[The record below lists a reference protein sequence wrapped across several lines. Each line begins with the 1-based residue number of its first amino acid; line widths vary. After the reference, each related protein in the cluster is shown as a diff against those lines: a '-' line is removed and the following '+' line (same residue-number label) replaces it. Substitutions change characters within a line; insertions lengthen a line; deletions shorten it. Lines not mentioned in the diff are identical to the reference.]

1 MPPTTAKPYSD
12 KDDTLSKAITMILE
26 ERVGKPSEGQCLL
39 PVPSSGTAGTENPGT
54 RYWGTRS
61 GTCRGGGRMRAAPC
75 DLSAMG
81 FGQHPASDKVR
92 NFGSLPS
99 PLAAP
104 FQAHTSC
111 RSGLSLS
118 PCPGPAIHRD
128 LPRAPCSPQMPR
140 SPRRSLLLDQV
151 FPWQP
156 LSSPALS
163 TALCCASALQ
173 EKALGWWLSW
183 ITPELLSKVTHA

>member
-104 FQAHTSC
+104 FQLTPAV
-111 RSGLSLS
+111 GLGFLCLHALAPPSTETYR
-118 PCPGPAIHRD
+118 GHPA
-128 LPRAPCSPQMPR
+128 LPRCQGPQGEVFCWTRFSLGSP
-140 SPRRSLLLDQV
+140 
-151 FPWQP
+151 F
-156 LSSPALS
+156 PAL
-163 TALCCASALQ
+163 LCPQLCAVPVPCRRRHW
-173 EKALGWWLSW
+173 GGGF
-183 ITPELLSKVTHA
+183 HG